1 VKSNK
6 ISLVGELLFY
16 YKPFIYPASFIMLLQ
31 PLYRQH
37 RSCLLRISKY
47 SYSTAA
53 ERLKEQP
60 RECTEKE
67 IVYPDRLNANHHD
80 LETYL
85 AYASRSGLD
94 SKSTVYVGTHYEYTV
109 QEVLK
114 RLGFSLQQT
123 GGASDYG
130 IDLLGEWKLPAVPL
144 NLRVLVQC
152 KALAKK
158 SGPNF
163 VRELEGAFAGAP
175 SGWQGSGV
183 IGLLVSQKPA
193 TKGMRE
199 ALARSRWPMG
209 AITCTGE
216 GRLVQM
222 LWNNRANEEGLTGV
236 GVGIRYKG
244 GNLNEEEIHLTF
256 KGENMDTEP

>member
-1 VKSNK
+1 MMYLRSIYRNHLS
-6 ISLVGELLFY
+6 SLF
-16 YKPFIYPASFIMLLQ
+16 
-31 PLYRQH
+31 
-37 RSCLLRISKY
+37 RISKY
-47 SYSTAA
+47 SYSTEA
-53 ERLKEQP
+53 ETTPDQP
-60 RECTEKE
+60 AEYTEKKV
-67 IVYPDRLNANHHD
+67 IYPDRLSTNHHD
-80 LETYL
+80 LKTYL
-85 AYASRSGLD
+85 DYASRAGLD
-94 SKSTVYVGTHYEYTV
+94 SKSTVFVGTRYEYTV

-163 VRELEGAFAGAP
+163 VRELEGAFVGAP
-175 SGWQGSGV
+175 AGWQGNGV

-193 TKGMRE
+193 TKGMRD

-209 AITCTGE
+209 AVTCTSE

-222 LWNNRANEEGLTGV
+222 LWNKKAEDEGLTGV
-236 GVGIRYKG
+236 GVGIRYG
-244 GNLNEEEIHLTF
+244 ADNLSEEEIHLTF
-256 KGENMDTEP
+256 KGENMETGT

>member
-1 VKSNK
+1 MY
-6 ISLVGELLFY
+6 L
-16 YKPFIYPASFIMLLQ
+16 ASSIMRLQ
-31 PLYRQH
+31 SLYRQS
-37 RSCLLRISKY
+37 RSCQLQISKY

-53 ERLKEQP
+53 EKATQLPTKY
-60 RECTEKE
+60 TEKKV
-67 IVYPDRLNANHHD
+67 IYPDRLNASHHD

-85 AYASRSGLD
+85 DYASRSGLD
-94 SKSTVYVGTHYEYTV
+94 PKSTVYVGTHYEYTV

-175 SGWQGSGV
+175 SGWQGNGV

-216 GRLVQM
+216 GGLVQM
-222 LWNNRANEEGLTGV
+222 LWNDRANEEGLTGV

-244 GNLNEEEIHLTF
+244 GNLGEEEIHLTF
-256 KGENMDTEP
+256 KGENMEIEP

>member
-1 VKSNK
+1 MSPVN
-6 ISLVGELLFY
+6 F
-16 YKPFIYPASFIMLLQ
+16 MMRLQ

-37 RSCLLRISKY
+37 CPSLFRISKY
-47 SYSTAA
+47 SYSTTA
-53 ERLKEQP
+53 EKPAEP
-60 RECTEKE
+60 PTEYTEKK

-94 SKSTVYVGTHYEYTV
+94 SKSTVFVGTHYEYTV

-130 IDLLGEWKLPAVPL
+130 IDLLGEWKLPGVPL

-175 SGWQGSGV
+175 SGWQGNGV

-244 GNLNEEEIHLTF
+244 GSLNEEEIHLTF
-256 KGENMDTEP
+256 KGENMEIEP